1 MRNEKSS
8 TSAPSSSPI
17 FASYSTDDDEV
28 VILDARAVHSDE
40 EDGDDFLFV
49 SATTVAIRGSGERS
63 WTADAIRLRRK
74 RAQLK
79 AAKAAKAAQRA
90 STLVEAVPAVGPEAA
105 TMADGAVEEA
115 DADASD
121 VMGEDVSIAPTE
133 QMDAPDDSEGAAP
146 LALALAQTE
155 GLTLQP
161 SDSATG
167 DRGQP
172 LQLEAKR
179 AAPSD
184 DFGVDEWK
192 LPAKKR
198 RHALSPSTSLS
209 PSPAYTRAPGAQTQ
223 MQPPADAKVELSGP
237 WEEAEPVE
245 ETEPIEEIELHAP
258 LTSEAAVLQ
267 ATAEGL
273 TLEPSTN
280 ASGYKGVFVDGARLQ
295 GQRRGGQAKIFNVRV
310 KRAGTEVHL
319 GFFATAEEGAL
330 VYARAQAQAEATN
343 AKRMTL
349 TAEEAV
355 AQAAAEGLTLQKK
368 ADGAGY
374 KCVKWRRDS
383 ASKQYEARVYR
394 GGKQIHLGSF
404 DTAEE
409 AALAYARTAEA
420 QAEVA
425 KAKIISGAPTTD
437 SKLPSKP
444 ASLTVD
450 EVVAQATAE
459 GLWLEPSNTSSTG
472 YKGVTINNGTHH
484 QSGRR
489 FEVRVR
495 RAGKKVFLGSYAT
508 AEEAA
513 LVYARASKHL

>member
-1 MRNEKSS
+1 MRFKKSS
-8 TSAPSSSPI
+8 SSAPSPSPI
-17 FASYSTDDDEV
+17 FASYTTDDDEV

-40 EDGDDFLFV
+40 EDGEDFLFV
-49 SATTVAIRGSGERS
+49 SATAIATRGSGERS
-63 WTADAIRLRRK
+63 WTADAMRLRRK

-79 AAKAAKAAQRA
+79 EAKAAKAAQRA
-90 STLVEAVPAVGPEAA
+90 STLVEAVAAVGPEAA
-105 TMADGAVEEA
+105 TKADGAVEEA

-121 VMGEDVSIAPTE
+121 VMGDDVSIAPTE
-133 QMDAPDDSEGAAP
+133 QMDAPDDS
-146 LALALAQTE
+146 
-155 GLTLQP
+155 
-161 SDSATG
+161 
-167 DRGQP
+167 
-172 LQLEAKR
+172 
-179 AAPSD
+179 
-184 DFGVDEWK
+184 
-192 LPAKKR
+192 
-198 RHALSPSTSLS
+198 
-209 PSPAYTRAPGAQTQ
+209 
-223 MQPPADAKVELSGP
+223 
-237 WEEAEPVE
+237 
-245 ETEPIEEIELHAP
+245 EPIEEIELHAP

-295 GQRRGGQAKIFNVRV
+295 GKRRGSQAKIFNVRV

-437 SKLPSKP
+437 SELNSKP
-444 ASLTVD
+444 APLTVD

-459 GLWLEPSNTSSTG
+459 GLWLEPSNTSSSSG

-513 LVYARASKHL
+513 LVYARASKVL